1 MRKDIKIKPL
11 IIMLVFFLPAG
22 FLRGQEKDINKLF
35 EEEIQKETKP
45 STTESKD
52 FTGRTSQFQ
61 FQSFNRNVYVD
72 IMGTVDIVGEWDKNT
87 PHNTRNETYVRSTEL
102 GLFGAI
108 DHLATGTI
116 LFATHNEDGIL
127 TTELHEG
134 YFLFPATLI
143 PRTNIRLGQMFP
155 DVGRLNVIHQHDW
168 PFTTPPL
175 VHKELLGEEGLLD
188 TGIEFRFLFPWSFW
202 QELSIGIFNGKGF
215 GHSHGGHSHGGRSH
229 GGHSHGGHSHGGHS
243 HGGHSHG
250 SSDINPFRDLD
261 QLLEEVILHENQ
273 PIQNITFDSILHYLK
288 ETQKCKNILNLSQSE
303 KINCLV
309 EKYVEDQMDAMEAK
323 NAQKTKQ
330 NPLLTAHLKHFIPLS
345 NYWGTEFGFSYLRW
359 HPEISPKKWNNQ
371 YGFDFYLKYKRGKLK
386 SFVWQTEVWYR
397 ETKERPTNRLAYFF
411 DKNSNLKTTL
421 QEYNYQFDPPKKIE
435 VVETKAGFYSFF
447 NYQLSEQ
454 WFIGYRYDY
463 LTTPT
468 FKKINYFTLIPEYKR
483 NGMVQDNIILTFKPS
498 EFSYFRGQ
506 VSTTVDIEKNKRTW
520 EYYLQAVFILGV
532 HPAHKY

>member
-1 MRKDIKIKPL
+1 MRNDIKIKQW
-11 IIMLVFFLPAG
+11 IIMLVFFLPVG

-35 EEEIQKETKP
+35 EEEIQKETKY

-72 IMGTVDIVGEWDKNT
+72 IMGAVDIVGEWDKNT
-87 PHNTRNETYVRSTEL
+87 PHNTRNETYVRSTEF

-116 LFATHNEDGIL
+116 LFAAHNEDGVF

-175 VHKELLGEEGLLD
+175 VHKELLGEEALLD
-188 TGIEFRFLFPWSFW
+188 TGIEFRYLFPWSFW
-202 QELSIGIFNGKGF
+202 QELSIGIFSGKGF
-215 GHSHGGHSHGGRSH
+215 
-229 GGHSHGGHSHGGHS
+229 GHSHGGHS

-250 SSDINPFRDLD
+250 SSDINPFSDLD

-273 PIQNITFDSILHYLK
+273 PIQNITFDSILHYLE
-288 ETQKCKNILNLSQSE
+288 ETQKCKNILNLSPTE
-303 KINCLV
+303 KIDCLV
-309 EKYVEDQMDAMEAK
+309 EKYVEDQMDAMEAQ

-345 NYWGTEFGFSYLRW
+345 DYWGTEFGFSYLRW

-411 DKNSNLKTTL
+411 DENSNLKTTL
-421 QEYNYQFDPPKKIE
+421 QEYNDQFDPPKKIE
-435 VVETKAGFYSFF
+435 VVETKAGFYSFL

-463 LTTPT
+463 LTIPT
-468 FKKINYFTLIPEYKR
+468 FKKINYFTLIPEYKK
-483 NGMVQDNIILTFKPS
+483 NGMMQDNIILTYKPS